1 MKKVSL
7 REFNILTG
15 IVMLWGIVLASVTA
29 MFGGD
34 YFSKWNVWLFMLAF
48 LAVFIVGLAVMN
60 RSDEPLISFLGYS
73 LATAAV
79 GSLLGVALKGAEVC
93 IEHTLAIIAIAILV
107 MIVVVAFIP
116 EILLV
121 KERAITLALLAAA
134 AAVVLAWIFKL
145 GTFSWWDAI
154 IAAGLTVCIGYVW
167 AKGQRR
173 QRTIDQAVDSG
184 AGLYLGVLKLFLKAV
199 GAEG

>member
-1 MKKVSL
+1 
-7 REFNILTG
+7 
-15 IVMLWGIVLASVTA
+15 
-29 MFGGD
+29 
-34 YFSKWNVWLFMLAF
+34 
-48 LAVFIVGLAVMN
+48 
-60 RSDEPLISFLGYS
+60 
-73 LATAAV
+73 
-79 GSLLGVALKGAEVC
+79 
-93 IEHTLAIIAIAILV
+93 
-107 MIVVVAFIP
+107 MIVVVAFVP

-121 KERAITLALLAAA
+121 KERAIALALLAAV
-134 AAVVLAWIFKL
+134 AAVALAWIFKL

-154 IAAGLTVCIGYVW
+154 IATGLTVCIGYVW